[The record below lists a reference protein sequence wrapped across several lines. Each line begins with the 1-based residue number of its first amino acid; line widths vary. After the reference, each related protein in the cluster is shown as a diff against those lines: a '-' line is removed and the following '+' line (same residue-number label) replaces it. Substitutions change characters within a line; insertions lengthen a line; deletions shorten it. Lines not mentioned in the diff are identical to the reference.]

1 MANHE
6 NIIVGAANVFI
17 GPAGDEYEIG
27 IPDAPARVTEETLN
41 EEVTEPAYRWEN
53 VGLTQGG
60 VEFAYAPDF
69 GEVEVDQWLDVAKM
83 YKQRQSVTVNTTFA
97 EATLENLLFAWGQP
111 TETLDEDA
119 AAGTRTLRI
128 SAGSLGDKPQE
139 RGLVFV
145 GPAPDNGI
153 ERVYHLYRAL
163 SVESS
168 SHSLSRSDPT
178 LVPVALRCLPS
189 SQEGGADVDY
199 GVIIERFTA
208 TGEDGE

>member
-6 NIIVGAANVFI
+6 NIIVGAANVFT
-17 GPAGDEYEIG
+17 GPAGSDVAID
-27 IPDAPARVTEETLN
+27 IPEGNARVTEVTLGSG
-41 EEVTEPAYRWEN
+41 WQN

-97 EATLENLLFAWGQP
+97 EATLENLLFAWGQNIDN
-111 TETLDEDA
+111 TLLDGEDGRDA
-119 AAGTRTLRI
+119 SPHGPGTRTARV
-128 SAGSLGDKPQE
+128 SAGALGDKPEE

-145 GPAPDNGI
+145 GPAPGDDGI
-153 ERVYHLYRAL
+153 ERVYHLYRVL

-178 LVPVALRCLPS
+178 LVPVALRCLPDDPAGG
-189 SQEGGADVDY
+189 EGVDY
-199 GVIIERFTA
+199 GVIIERFT
-208 TGEDGE
+208 TTP